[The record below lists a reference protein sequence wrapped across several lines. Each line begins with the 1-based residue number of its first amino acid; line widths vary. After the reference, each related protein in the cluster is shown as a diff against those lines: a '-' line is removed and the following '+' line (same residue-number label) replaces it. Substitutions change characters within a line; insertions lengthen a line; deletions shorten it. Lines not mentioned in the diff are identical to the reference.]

1 MDMDDFLFMCAVV
14 DDIMYEESYGDL
26 DWVEDFGDDAT
37 EGEDED
43 GTDETD
49 LV

>member
-14 DDIMYEESYGDL
+14 DDIMYDENYGDL
-26 DWVEDFGDDAT
+26 DWVEDFGDDVA

-43 GTDETD
+43 DTDETD